1 MRMSEPKRLHPIT
14 AVLNVIKTLKELII
28 PFFAFVVFGSAGGG
42 IYSILGGIVV
52 LVLIL
57 VGGVLSWLRYTYRIE
72 EGELRIEYGLFV
84 RKKRYIPFE
93 RIQSLD
99 LSEGIFHRP
108 FGLVKVKVET
118 AGSSGPGAEATL
130 TAISKADA
138 AIIQEVLQKVKTQGV
153 EDVESVQEPKE
164 QILYKISPKELL
176 ILASTSGGIGVVISA
191 VIAFVTQFDEL
202 IPYKT
207 VFHEL
212 EEFVANGVLVVS
224 VIVFIGFLLAWII
237 AVLWMMI
244 KYTDFTLKRVENDLI
259 VTRGLL
265 EKRQI
270 TVPLGR
276 IQGIRISENFL
287 RQPFGYASVYIESAG
302 GSAMNAES
310 AAVNILP
317 LIKKAR
323 ISQLIE
329 DHIDGYDLEIQ
340 TTPAPKRALK
350 RYIFRGWLVV
360 IPIAIIL
367 IFFFKLWGALSLL
380 LLPLSA
386 FWSYLE
392 YKDAG
397 WSQQEN
403 QLTLSYRSLVK
414 HTVFMQKN
422 KVQAL
427 SLKESFFQRKE
438 KLASVEATLMSG
450 AGGAG
455 GRVVDLEE
463 KDVEL
468 MYKWFSRESEKAPS

>member
-1 MRMSEPKRLHPIT
+1 MSEPKRLHPIT

-42 IYSILGGIVV
+42 FYSILGGILV

-57 VGGVLSWLRYTYRIE
+57 VGGILSWFRYTYRIE

-118 AGSSGPGAEATL
+118 AGSSGTGAEATL
-130 TAISKADA
+130 TAISKTDA
-138 AIIQEVLQKVKTQGV
+138 AIIQEVLQKVKTQGI
-153 EDVESVQEPKE
+153 EDIEDIQEPKE
-164 QILYKISPKELL
+164 QILYKISPRELL

-212 EEFVANGVLVVS
+212 EEFVASGVLVVS

-237 AVLWMMI
+237 AVIWMMI

-259 VTRGLL
+259 ITRGLL

-302 GSAMNAES
+302 GSALNAES

-317 LIKKAR
+317 LIKKTR

-340 TTPAPKRALK
+340 TTSAPKRALK

-386 FWSYLE
+386 LWSYLE

-397 WSQQEN
+397 WSQQGN
-403 QLTLSYRSLVK
+403 QLTLSYRALVK

-438 KLASVEATLMSG
+438 NLASVEATLMSG

-463 KDVEL
+463 KDVAL